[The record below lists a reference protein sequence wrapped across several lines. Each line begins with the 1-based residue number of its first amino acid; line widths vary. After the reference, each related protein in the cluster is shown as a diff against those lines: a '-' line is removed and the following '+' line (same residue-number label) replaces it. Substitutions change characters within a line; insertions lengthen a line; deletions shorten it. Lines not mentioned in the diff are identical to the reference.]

1 VYRVYD
7 YDMKSQE
14 LITLLKRNG
23 WVLRGSKGSHHIFV
37 HPQHPGHLSVPHP
50 KQDLGMGLVH
60 KLMKQAQIHYP
71 QG

>member
-1 VYRVYD
+1 
-7 YDMKSQE
+7 MKSQE

-23 WVLRGSKGSHHIFV
+23 WVLRGSNGPHHTFV

-50 KQDLGMGLVH
+50 KKDLGIGLVH